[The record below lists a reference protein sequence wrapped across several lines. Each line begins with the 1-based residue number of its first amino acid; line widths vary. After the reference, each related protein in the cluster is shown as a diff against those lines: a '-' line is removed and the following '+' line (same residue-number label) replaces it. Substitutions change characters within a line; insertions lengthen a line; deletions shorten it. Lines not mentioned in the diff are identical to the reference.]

1 MAYQSLY
8 RRYRSQKFS
17 ELRGQSHVTSA
28 LKTAVAEGRYG
39 HAYLFSGPRG
49 TGKTSTARI
58 LAKALNCENV
68 TDGEPCGECESCVS
82 IELGKSFDLYELDA
96 ASHNKVDDVRDLIS
110 KVHLGSPG
118 RTKVYILDEV
128 HMLSSGAENALLK
141 TLEEPP
147 DHVVFVLAT
156 TEPHKVVPTIRS
168 RTQHFEFHLLP
179 AEELVDHVKY
189 IIEDAGLAV
198 DDAAIDYVLTQGG
211 GSARDTLSALDLVA
225 AAGGV
230 PAGSDVGVMLAK
242 AIGAA
247 SAEGAIAAVQD
258 GLTTGQEP
266 RIIGEAT
273 VEVLR
278 NAFLAS
284 MGASLD
290 HLSDRVQATATE
302 LAGELG
308 AATLTRSLEAIGQAL
323 VEMRQAPDPRV
334 PLEVC
339 LLKLCNNGP
348 AAPPAAPP
356 APGDGQPPA
365 APADPNLAAKVQSL
379 EQQVAAL
386 QNELRALQAGGATAA
401 PSPAAT
407 TPAASSGDAPAPAAE
422 TAPAPSGP
430 AAAARER
437 LSEITAKAP
446 PSPRAKRR
454 GQDRPAPDGGE
465 AKEQPPA
472 ASAQEQPP
480 AAVAET
486 PAPPAQD
493 PAAAGGSEPTA
504 PQAETPTS
512 APAPTSADPTD
523 PASPQPAAPQAG
535 EPEQNQPATPDQ
547 GAQQPQGD
555 RPVLSSALTLASVT
569 SAFDEQLDGVRQ
581 KVRVR
586 FKSGRVLAVEGNTI
600 TFGVTT
606 PIHKDRCNE
615 VKEEIEGA
623 FSSHFGHPV
632 ALEVVVDDDAPSP
645 NMDPAKIETRHTVEI
660 TADED
665 VGPVEELQ
673 NATDQSA
680 NGLERLTK
688 AFPGSTVVEPDPN
701 QEKP

>member
-8 RRYRSQKFS
+8 RRYRSQEFS

-68 TDGEPCGECESCVS
+68 TDGEPCGECDSCVS

-189 IIEDAGLAV
+189 IIEDAGLDV
-198 DDAAIDYVLTQGG
+198 EDAAIDYVLTQGG

-242 AIGAA
+242 AIGAG
-247 SAEGAIAAVQD
+247 SAEGAIAAVQE

-266 RIIGEAT
+266 RIIGETT
-273 VEVLR
+273 VEILR

-284 MGASLD
+284 MGAPLD
-290 HLSDRVQATATE
+290 HLSDRVKETATE

-323 VEMRQAPDPRV
+323 IEMRQAPDPRV

-339 LLKLCNNGP
+339 LLRLCGHGP
-348 AAPPAAPP
+348 AAN
-356 APGDGQPPA
+356 A
-365 APADPNLAAKVQSL
+365 APAGGPPPGAGGAPTAAAADPALAAKVHAL

-386 QNELRALQAGGATAA
+386 QNEIQAMRAGGGAPPASTQGAAASAAA
-401 PSPAAT
+401 PAQ
-407 TPAASSGDAPAPAAE
+407 APAADQ
-422 TAPAPSGP
+422 APAPSGP

-437 LSEITAKAP
+437 LSEVTAKAP
-446 PSPRAKRR
+446 PSPRTKRR
-454 GQDRPAPDGGE
+454 GQDRPSADSGE
-465 AKEQPPA
+465 PPA
-472 ASAQEQPP
+472 AAPPSDPTPTAPAAQAPSAPVTAEPPPQAQQPAPVEAAPATQAPQAQEQPP
-480 AAVAET
+480 AAEHNA
-486 PAPPAQD
+486 APPAD
-493 PAAAGGSEPTA
+493 
-504 PQAETPTS
+504 
-512 APAPTSADPTD
+512 
-523 PASPQPAAPQAG
+523 G
-535 EPEQNQPATPDQ
+535 E
-547 GAQQPQGD
+547 

-569 SAFDEQLDGVRQ
+569 SAFEEQLGAVRQ
-581 KVRVR
+581 KVRAR
-586 FKSGRVLAVEGNTI
+586 FKSGRVLAVEGSTI
-600 TFGVTT
+600 TFGVSNQ
-606 PIHKDRCNE
+606 IHMDRCNE
-615 VKEEIEGA
+615 VKDEIEGA

-632 ALEVVVDDDAPSP
+632 TLDVVVDDAAPSP
-645 NMDPAKIETRHTVEI
+645 NMDPAKIETRPTAEI

-673 NATDQSA
+673 DATDQSA